1 MSTDIGASEPLVIE
15 SLRFLLISESECE
28 LAGALDSDVAQQE
41 LGRQLDKIHGDIQA
55 GRLDGFKVDVRPLE
69 FVNSSAL
76 RLFVTW
82 ISRAQSGGYKLTFVI
97 DRSITWQRLSFSS
110 LRSLAPECV
119 DLVDAKGASKSSR
132 GEMSQ

>member
-1 MSTDIGASEPLVIE
+1 MSTDVEASEPLVIE

-28 LAGALDSDVAQQE
+28 LAGALDSDTAQQE
-41 LGRQLDKIHGDIQA
+41 LGRQLDKIHGEIQA
-55 GRLDGFKVDVRPLE
+55 SGLVGFKVDVRPLE

-119 DLVDAKGASKSSR
+119 DLVDAKSASKR
-132 GEMSQ
+132 PREEVSQ